1 MSVYDAI
8 SRKET
13 NEDFSG
19 ARTLGLV
26 LQRTLGGMAR
36 LVWFIGGFGCGAVV
50 MLHRL
55 GGRHVGTT
63 GPFES
68 VRKRGQ
74 REKLEERE

>member
-1 MSVYDAI
+1 MLFQDNRHSVI
-8 SRKET
+8 
-13 NEDFSG
+13 FSG
-19 ARTLGLV
+19 AHTLGLI

-36 LVWFIGGFGCGAVV
+36 LVWFIGGFGCGSVV

-74 REKLEERE
+74 REYIEEPE